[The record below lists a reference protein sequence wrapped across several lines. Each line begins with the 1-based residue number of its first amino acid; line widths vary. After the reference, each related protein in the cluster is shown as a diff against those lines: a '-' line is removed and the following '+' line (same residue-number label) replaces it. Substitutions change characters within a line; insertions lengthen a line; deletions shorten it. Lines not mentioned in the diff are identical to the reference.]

1 MSEVLTIN
9 TEQGIFKEE
18 IVEPFKMLDENH
30 PLLKQP
36 IPEYKGILP
45 STPMDTLIKR
55 LKMTMKLYGGI
66 GLSANQCGV
75 QSRVFVLGIDDFF
88 IACINPKVIDQSPN
102 LVKENE
108 GCLSFPGLYLK
119 LERPEWI
126 EVEFTEPTGDTVQAR
141 LEGITAR
148 CYLHELDHMNGIRF
162 VDDVGAAT
170 LNVARRKQQKI
181 IKKIV
186 RNQKNGV

>member
-9 TEQGIFKEE
+9 TTEGIFKEE
-18 IVEPFKMLDENH
+18 VIEPYKLLDENH
-30 PLLKQP
+30 PFLKQP

-45 STPMDTLIKR
+45 STPMDVLVKR

-75 QSRVFVLGIDDFF
+75 QSRVFVLGVDDFF

-108 GCLSFPGLYLK
+108 GCLSFPGLFLN

-126 EVEFTEPTGDTVQAR
+126 EVEYADPSGDVVRAR
-141 LEGITAR
+141 LDGITAR
-148 CYLHELDHMNGIRF
+148 CYLHELDHMNGVRF
-162 VDDVGAAT
+162 VEHAGPTA
-170 LNVARRKQQKI
+170 LNVARRKQQKL
-181 IKKIV
+181 IKKVV
-186 RNQKNGV
+186 RKQKNGI

>member
-9 TEQGIFKEE
+9 TTEGIFKEE
-18 IVEPFKMLDENH
+18 VIEPYKLLDENH
-30 PLLKQP
+30 PFLKQP

-45 STPMDTLIKR
+45 STPMDVLVKR

-75 QSRVFVLGIDDFF
+75 QSRVFVLGVDDFF

-108 GCLSFPGLYLK
+108 GCLSFPGLFLN

-126 EVEFTEPTGDTVQAR
+126 EVEYAEPSGDVVRAR
-141 LEGITAR
+141 LDGITAR
-148 CYLHELDHMNGIRF
+148 CYLHELDHMNGVRF
-162 VDDVGAAT
+162 VEHAGPTA
-170 LNVARRKQQKI
+170 LNVARRKQQKL
-181 IKKIV
+181 IKKVV
-186 RNQKNGV
+186 RKQKNGI

>member
-9 TEQGIFKEE
+9 TEEGIFKEE
-18 IVEPFKMLDENH
+18 KVEPFSLLNENH
-30 PLLKQP
+30 PMLKQP

-45 STPMDTLIKR
+45 STPMDILVKR

-75 QSRVFVLGIDDFF
+75 QSRVFVLGVDDFF
-88 IACINPKVIDQSPN
+88 IACINPKVIDQSSN

-119 LERPEWI
+119 MDRPEWI
-126 EVEFTEPTGDTVQAR
+126 EVEFTEPSGDVVQAR
-141 LEGITAR
+141 LDGITAR

-162 VDDVGAAT
+162 VEHVGPTT
-170 LNVARRKQQKI
+170 LHMAKQKQQKI

-186 RNQKNGV
+186 RKNK

>member
-9 TEQGIFKEE
+9 TTEGIFKEE
-18 IVEPFKMLDENH
+18 IIEPYKLLDENH
-30 PLLKQP
+30 PFLKQP

-45 STPMDTLIKR
+45 STPMDVLVKR

-75 QSRVFVLGIDDFF
+75 QSRVFVLGVDDFF

-108 GCLSFPGLYLK
+108 GCLSFPGLFLN

-126 EVEFTEPTGDTVQAR
+126 EVEYADPSGDVVRAR
-141 LEGITAR
+141 LDGITAR
-148 CYLHELDHMNGIRF
+148 CYLHELDHMNGVRF
-162 VDDVGAAT
+162 VEHAGPTA
-170 LNVARRKQQKI
+170 LNVARRKQQKL
-181 IKKIV
+181 IKKVV
-186 RNQKNGV
+186 RKQKNGI

>member
-9 TEQGIFKEE
+9 TTEGIFKEE
-18 IVEPFKMLDENH
+18 IIEPYKLLDENH
-30 PLLKQP
+30 PFLKQP
-36 IPEYKGILP
+36 IPEYKSILP
-45 STPMDTLIKR
+45 STPMDVLVKR

-75 QSRVFVLGIDDFF
+75 QSRVFVLGVDDFF

-108 GCLSFPGLYLK
+108 GCLSFPGLFLN

-126 EVEFTEPTGDTVQAR
+126 EVEYAEPSGDVVRAR
-141 LEGITAR
+141 LDGITAR
-148 CYLHELDHMNGIRF
+148 CYLHELDHMNGVRF
-162 VDDVGAAT
+162 VEHAGPTA
-170 LNVARRKQQKI
+170 LNVARRKQQKL
-181 IKKIV
+181 IKKVV
-186 RNQKNGV
+186 RKQKNGI

>member
-9 TEQGIFKEE
+9 TTEGIFKEE
-18 IVEPFKMLDENH
+18 VIEPYKLLDENH
-30 PLLKQP
+30 PFLKQS

-45 STPMDTLIKR
+45 STPMDVLVKR

-75 QSRVFVLGIDDFF
+75 QSRVFVLGVDDFF
-88 IACINPKVIDQSPN
+88 IACINPKVVDQSPN

-108 GCLSFPGLYLK
+108 GCLSFPGLFLN

-126 EVEFTEPTGDTVQAR
+126 EVEYAEPSGDVVRAR
-141 LEGITAR
+141 LDGITAR
-148 CYLHELDHMNGIRF
+148 CYLHELDHMNGVRF
-162 VDDVGAAT
+162 VDHVGPAT
-170 LNVARRKQQKI
+170 LNVARRKQQKL
-181 IKKIV
+181 IKKVV
-186 RNQKNGV
+186 RKKK

>member
-18 IVEPFKMLDENH
+18 VIEPFKMLDENH

-45 STPMDTLIKR
+45 STPMDTLVKR

-75 QSRVFVLGIDDFF
+75 QSRVFVLGVDDFF
-88 IACINPKVIDQSPN
+88 IACINPKVIDQSIN

-108 GCLSFPGLYLK
+108 GCLSFPGLFLK

-181 IKKIV
+181 IKKVV
-186 RNQKNGV
+186 RKKK